1 QHLLLF
7 VIAYHIVDNEK
18 VFSSG
23 TRLYVTDSNMKAPK
37 VSVYPISNQQ
47 KNHKHVLMC
56 QARDMFP
63 DMVKFTWKAENER
76 GENVELKDEE
86 MLEQRDEDREVK
98 ITSMLIVDKQ
108 KANINTFTCSVKHI
122 SSDEDKKLSI
132 PKDDP
137 LPVVTCP
144 TPKQKAQEKKEEHKK
159 EDDKEEKEILGHDA
173 DGFELSRSLYLFSVT
188 YVILLVK
195 NILYFCTVSVL
206 LYKRNTANKKI
217 LRNMAQ

>member
-1 QHLLLF
+1 
-7 VIAYHIVDNEK
+7 
-18 VFSSG
+18 
-23 TRLYVTDSNMKAPK
+23 MKAPK

-132 PKDDP
+132 PKGNNNTMSCSVGSSECY
-137 LPVVTCP
+137 LLSSRTSKILIKNVSLTAFVT
-144 TPKQKAQEKKEEHKK
+144 
-159 EDDKEEKEILGHDA
+159 ILVWFVCMTA
-173 DGFELSRSLYLFSVT
+173 S
-188 YVILLVK
+188 VILL
-195 NILYFCTVSVL
+195 LF
-206 LYKRNTANKKI
+206 R
-217 LRNMAQ
+217 